1 MKDRTPTKPGRV
13 QLVPVTGQA
22 NLYDMSMAD
31 EPTEVGTALNK
42 ANLLSDAAVAA
53 VWPSSAPADPVPSDA
68 FAQLAGLAQK
78 QLCDF
83 TNTAS
88 ISSSASAT
96 ITLSD
101 NIENYKML
109 DIWAISGVT
118 PSGGVGAIGLYMD
131 VGNTVDSNNRI
142 GNANLKTSATPNPIH
157 LVTLIV
163 DNSSNGHLVLSDIS
177 RGYRSSDYPDPN
189 VAYTGTGKLEGNKI
203 TVSADTSISSGKLRV
218 IIIGTKIN

>member
-13 QLVPVTGQA
+13 QLVPVTGQT

-78 QLCDF
+78 QLCDY

-101 NIENYKML
+101 NIENYKKL
-109 DIWAISGVT
+109 DIWAISDAMPT
-118 PSGGVGAIGLYMD
+118 NSQSLYID
-131 VGNTVDSNNRI
+131 VGNAVDSTKRI
-142 GNANLKTSATPNPIH
+142 GSVSTRTSANPNPIH
-157 LVTLIV
+157 LETLFA
-163 DNSSNGHLVLSDIS
+163 DNSVSGHLVVSDIS
-177 RGYRSSDYPDPN
+177 RGYRSSEYPDPN
-189 VAYTGTGKLEGNKI
+189 LAFSGTSQLTGNKL
-203 TVSADTSISSGKLRV
+203 TLSVSALSISSGKLRV

>member
-68 FAQLAGLAQK
+68 FTQLAGLAQK
-78 QLCDF
+78 QLCDY

-88 ISSSASAT
+88 ISSSGLTFSLT
-96 ITLSD
+96 D
-101 NIENYKML
+101 DIENYPKL
-109 DIWAISGVT
+109 DIWIVSNTA
-118 PSGGVGAIGLYMD
+118 PSTSRVLYVD
-131 VGNTVDSNNRI
+131 VGNAVNADNRI
-142 GNANLKTSATPNPIH
+142 GSADLRTSEAPNPIH
-157 LVTLIV
+157 FETLVL
-163 DNSSNGHLVLSDIS
+163 DNSSAGHLVLSDPS
-177 RGYRSSDYPDPN
+177 RKYRSSEYPDPN
-189 VAYTGTGKLEGNKI
+189 VAYSGTGKLAGKNI
-203 TVSADTSISSGKLRV
+203 TLSVSTSSVSSGNLRV